1 MKRLVSALIAC
12 GPMLAVAQ
20 AQDIQVAT
28 RAMGNFPET
37 VDDIRHVTGA
47 TWASVGYL
55 AEAQSQ
61 ARGDAWDPPSTES
74 TVHASF
80 EQALADAAV
89 LRADG
94 VARLPYRGRYNNWVE
109 ARAEFHL
116 QYALEI
122 QNLANVPLN
131 IALTNDL
138 HGQFATSDGGRLHVV
153 EEVEITDRN
162 VSSVHILH
170 NRDLDLSNSGGLSAG
185 LWAPS
190 IAPAVV
196 NDVVYGAVPGYEMNA
211 FEYFGTLGF
220 DANATRVLDCD
231 LRFQFVAFLTESD
244 FGGLAT
250 YDFGHTAH
258 LNVRAFD
265 PLTGDDRS
273 SDIRVSLVLVPAPSG
288 AVVLG
293 AGCALGRR
301 RRR

>member
-1 MKRLVSALIAC
+1 MKRILSALIVC
-12 GPMLAVAQ
+12 GPMLAAAN
-20 AQDIQVAT
+20 AQDILVAT

-55 AEAQSQ
+55 AQAQSQ

-94 VARLPYRGRYNNWVE
+94 VARVPYRGRYSNWVE

-138 HGQFATSDGGRLHVV
+138 HGQFATADDGRLHIV
-153 EEVEITDRN
+153 EQVEVTDRN

-170 NRDLDLSNSGGLSAG
+170 DRSLDQSVAGGLSAG
-185 LWAPS
+185 SWTPS
-190 IAPAVV
+190 IAPTVI
-196 NDVVYGAVPGYEMNA
+196 NDPVYGAVPGYEMHA

-220 DANATRVLDCD
+220 DANSTRVLDCD
-231 LRFQFVAFLTESD
+231 IRFQFLAFLTEND

-258 LNVRAFD
+258 LNVQAFD
-265 PLTGDDRS
+265 PVTGDDRS
-273 SDIRVSLVLVPAPSG
+273 SDVRVSLVLVPAPSG
-288 AVVLG
+288 AIVLG
-293 AGCALGRR
+293 LGCAMWRR
-301 RRR
+301 RR